1 VVNVVYNYIGSD
13 ASLDGIMIEG
23 ILALFAIL
31 IGALVAPYIKDYFNP
46 ELKPTGV
53 EGEVHYVTGGATYKF
68 PVYADKAPPLN
79 PHLGMSW
86 LNLNDSNI
94 YAWDGQVWKLRV
106 EPKEGDLWL
115 W

>member
-1 VVNVVYNYIGSD
+1 
-13 ASLDGIMIEG
+13 MIEG
-23 ILALFAIL
+23 IIGLFVIL
-31 IGALVAPYIKDYFNP
+31 FLILVVPYIKDYFNP

-53 EGEVHYVTGGATYKF
+53 DGEVHYKTGDVTYKF
-68 PVYADKAPPLN
+68 PVHADKTPPIN

-86 LNLNDSNI
+86 LNLNDSKI
-94 YAWDGQVWKLRV
+94 YGWDGKVWTLRV